1 MGLVDIFVVLIFIIF
16 LAFIGLYK
24 SKTKV
29 FESSYLVADRN
40 TNLFSLIATLVMTEF
55 NSATLIAFS
64 SLGYIMG
71 KKAFLFPLIFLIG
84 LLFYAII
91 AAKKWKEFNGLSVAG
106 FFTKKYGKNLGK
118 IASFLLIVSMIGFT
132 SSYVKSLTLLFSEI
146 FPHLNFWILSLGLV
160 FIILLMCLREGLVS
174 IIRTDILSFILI
186 LFIFPLILFF
196 AFKAPMQVDVNID
209 YSDSFFSFRFWLSLV
224 ILTMFTYILAP
235 WYGQKIFS
243 AKNEKTASLAV
254 IFSSVFVFIFY
265 SFAVFTTYILKEKG
279 FILLN
284 PEKAYPIALN
294 IFLPIGLKGLSFAL
308 LFATSATTLTGV
320 YSAMSAMVISDF
332 LKEKKSAL
340 QSKALMI
347 AFAFL
352 SYILS
357 NVLID
362 KVFDKMI
369 LANIPIA
376 ALSFA
381 LIGGF
386 YWSKTSIIGAYIST
400 IIGIIAGVVSYL
412 IYKEEGIYTWVW
424 ATKGI
429 LLIFVSGILGSIAFP
444 DKKKVIQKLNEK
456 ELS

>member
-340 QSKALMI
+340 QSKTLMI

>member
-1 MGLVDIFVVLIFIIF
+1 MGLVDIFVIFIFIIF
-16 LAFIGLYK
+16 LAFVGLYK
-24 SKTKV
+24 SKTRV
-29 FESSYLVADRN
+29 LETTYLVADRKIS
-40 TNLFSLIATLVMTEF
+40 LFSLTATLVMTEF

-84 LLFYAII
+84 LLFYALI
-91 AAKKWKEFNGLSVAG
+91 AAKKWKEFNGLSVAH
-106 FFTKKYGKNLGK
+106 FFTQKYGKNLGK
-118 IASFLLIVSMIGFT
+118 IASFLLILSMIGFT

-146 FPHLNFWILSLGLV
+146 FPYLNYWILSFSLV

-196 AFKAPMQVDVNID
+196 AFKSNSQVDVQIE
-209 YSDSFFSFRFWLSLV
+209 YSSSFFSYRFWISLV

-235 WYGQKIFS
+235 WYGQKIFA
-243 AKNEKTASLAV
+243 AKNKKTAALAV
-254 IFSSVFVFIFY
+254 IFSAIFVFIFY
-265 SFAVFTTYILKEKG
+265 SLAVFTTYILKEKG
-279 FILLN
+279 FALSN
-284 PEKAYPIALN
+284 PEKAYPMALN
-294 IFLPIGLKGLSFAL
+294 IFLPIGLKGLCFAL

-332 LKEKKSAL
+332 LKEKKDAL
-340 QSKALMI
+340 QSKILMI
-347 AFAFL
+347 AFAFI
-352 SYILS
+352 SFVLS

-362 KVFDKMI
+362 KVFDKII

-386 YWSKTSIIGAYIST
+386 YWKKTSIIGAYIST
-400 IIGIIAGVVSYL
+400 IVGIIVGTLSYL
-412 IYKEEGIYTWVW
+412 IYREEGIYTWVW
-424 ATKGI
+424 ATWGI
-429 LLIFVSGILGSIAFP
+429 LFIFISGILGSIIFP
-444 DKKKVIQKLNEK
+444 DKKKALEKLDTK